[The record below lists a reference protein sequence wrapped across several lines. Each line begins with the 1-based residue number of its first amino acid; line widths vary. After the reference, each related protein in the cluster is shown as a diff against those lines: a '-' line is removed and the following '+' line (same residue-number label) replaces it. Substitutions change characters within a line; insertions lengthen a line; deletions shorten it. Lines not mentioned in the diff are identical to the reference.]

1 MKTIEFTDGEISAL
15 VQLID
20 IAIKAGGLNVAQAGA
35 TLAAKVSGQP
45 MGPQE
50 VESSPMFAEPAELEN
65 APEEEAD

>member
-15 VQLID
+15 LQLID

-45 MGPQE
+45 TGPQE

>member
-15 VQLID
+15 LQLID
-20 IAIKAGGLNVAQAGA
+20 IAIKAGGLNVAEAGA
-35 TLAAKVSGQP
+35 VLAKKLGQP
-45 MGPQE
+45 IGPQE

>member
-20 IAIKAGGLNVAQAGA
+20 IAIKAGGLNVAKAGA
-35 TLAAKVSGQP
+35 TLAAKVSGQA